1 MIYFNKETKISRKGV
16 GKKMNQPTLENLVN
30 RLKLD
35 KELLEQYPED
45 KELLEKRIKQHKE
58 DIANYVTSDRFSYAL
73 RVFNL

>member
-1 MIYFNKETKISRKGV
+1 
-16 GKKMNQPTLENLVN
+16 MNQPTLENLVN

-35 KELLEQYPED
+35 TELLEKHPEN

-58 DIANYVTSDRFSYAL
+58 DITNYVTSDRFSYAL

>member
-1 MIYFNKETKISRKGV
+1 
-16 GKKMNQPTLENLVN
+16 MNQPTLEDLVN

-35 KELLEQYPED
+35 KELLEKNPEN

-73 RVFNL
+73 MVLNL

>member
-1 MIYFNKETKISRKGV
+1 
-16 GKKMNQPTLENLVN
+16 MNQPTLENLVN

-45 KELLEKRIKQHKE
+45 KEPLEKWIKQHKE

>member
-1 MIYFNKETKISRKGV
+1 
-16 GKKMNQPTLENLVN
+16 MNQPTLENLVN

-35 KELLEQYPED
+35 KELLEQYSED

>member
-1 MIYFNKETKISRKGV
+1 MKLRFQEKEWA
-16 GKKMNQPTLENLVN
+16 KMNQPTLENLVN

-35 KELLEQYPED
+35 TELLEKHPEN

>member
-1 MIYFNKETKISRKGV
+1 
-16 GKKMNQPTLENLVN
+16 MNQPTLENLVN

-73 RVFNL
+73 RFLIYKSHKATRELARIR

>member
-1 MIYFNKETKISRKGV
+1 
-16 GKKMNQPTLENLVN
+16 MNQPTLENLVN

-45 KELLEKRIKQHKE
+45 KEPLEKRIKQHKE

>member
-1 MIYFNKETKISRKGV
+1 
-16 GKKMNQPTLENLVN
+16 MNQPTLENLVN

-35 KELLEQYPED
+35 KELPEQYPED